1 MIGTEERVVEV
12 RYTFQIESQVSR
24 AIYARV
30 RTGPAKRRRAT
41 KDDYQ
46 PVSTTNKE
54 SRDDAALTRCCCIYY
69 RSCVIDEGEKVDGY
83 RSIARRERII
93 AIANRNADYRRD
105 RLQRGNIGA
114 KSHRV
119 ASPIS
124 FESIRRIFDCE
135 RSVENSVGSE

>member
-12 RYTFQIESQVSR
+12 RYTLQIESQVSR

-105 RLQRGNIGA
+105 RLQRGRFA
-114 KSHRV
+114 KHWGKKS
-119 ASPIS
+119 SCCKPDIL
-124 FESIRRIFDCE
+124 
-135 RSVENSVGSE
+135 